1 MISSCEIGYRELIFG
16 CTANRAP
23 ACTGENLQFA
33 PNDHENEQA
42 EIHDLRASGFK
53 GKVMSLFC
61 EPNQSFN
68 SLDPDQSVSGGGKKI
83 SRRSRRHTKRLSEL
97 SAPDAH
103 LESQPKKASLSL
115 NPWMQESGRSR
126 TSTTLCGD
134 GLFYAAGGNGG
145 AGACI
150 NPAQARSVEVGV
162 GLSRT
167 STTLCGDGLFYAA
180 GGNGGVGACINPAQ
194 AQSVESE
201 GGLENSG
208 VGVGVL
214 D

>member
-1 MISSCEIGYRELIFG
+1 MKTGYRELIFG
-16 CTANRAP
+16 CTVNRAP
-23 ACTGENLQFA
+23 ACTGENVQFA
-33 PNDHENEQA
+33 PNDNNDNNNEQA

-61 EPNQSFN
+61 EPSRSF
-68 SLDPDQSVSGGGKKI
+68 SSVDPDQSVSGGSKKI

-194 AQSVESE
+194 AQSVEVE

-208 VGVGVL
+208 VDVGAL